1 MSQSDWPFA
10 IGLQDTTMRADLLN
24 LNENAKS
31 VQDLV
36 AEVKRFES
44 AQKANRLNKNRGT
57 NTLDE
62 TQTN

>member
-1 MSQSDWPFA
+1 
-10 IGLQDTTMRADLLN
+10 MRADLLN